1 MRLEELYNKLKS
13 LHFTI
18 GGDIMN
24 INVLDI
30 LKESGALLEGHFL
43 LSSGR
48 HSNRYCQCAR
58 LLQYPDKAE
67 KVLSIVAEKIRDIDF
82 DVVVGPA
89 MGGIIVAYEV
99 GRQTG
104 KPAIFT
110 ERVNGVFEL
119 RRGFEIKKGQKV
131 LITED
136 VVTTGKSSLETIK
149 VLEELGA
156 EVVGICCI
164 VDRGSSTIDYPI
176 YSSIKLD
183 IESYDPAEC
192 PLCKSGSPYVKP
204 GSRNIK

>member
-1 MRLEELYNKLKS
+1 
-13 LHFTI
+13 
-18 GGDIMN
+18 
-24 INVLDI
+24 
-30 LKESGALLEGHFL
+30 L

-48 HSNRYCQCAR
+48 HSNRYCQCAK

-67 KVLSIVAEKIRDIDF
+67 KVLSVVTQKIKDIDF

-110 ERVNGVFEL
+110 ERVNGTFEL
-119 RRGFEIKKGQKV
+119 RRGFEIQKGQKV

-156 EVVGICCI
+156 EVIGICCI
-164 VDRGSSTIDYPI
+164 VDRGSSTIEYPI
-176 YSSIKLD
+176 YSSIKLE
-183 IESYDPAEC
+183 IESYDPANC
-192 PLCKSGSPYVKP
+192 PLCKEGMDYIKP
-204 GSRNIK
+204 GSRNI

>member
-1 MRLEELYNKLKS
+1 
-13 LHFTI
+13 
-18 GGDIMN
+18 MN
-24 INVLDI
+24 INVLEI

-48 HSNRYCQCAR
+48 HSNRYCQCAK

-67 KVLSIVAEKIRDIDF
+67 KVLSVVTQKIKDIEF
-82 DVVVGPA
+82 DIVVGPA

-110 ERVNGVFEL
+110 ERVNGTFEL
-119 RRGFEIKKGQKV
+119 RRGFEIKTGQKV

-156 EVVGICCI
+156 EVIGICCI
-164 VDRGSSTIDYPI
+164 VDRGSSKIDYPI
-176 YSSIKLD
+176 YSSIKLE
-183 IESYDPAEC
+183 IESYDTTNC
-192 PLCKSGSPYVKP
+192 PLCKAGTAYIKP
-204 GSRNIK
+204 GSRNI

>member
-1 MRLEELYNKLKS
+1 
-13 LHFTI
+13 
-18 GGDIMN
+18 MN

-48 HSNRYCQCAR
+48 HSNRYCQCAK

-67 KVLSIVAEKIRDIDF
+67 KVLSIVTEKIKNIDF

-110 ERVNGVFEL
+110 ERVDGKMEL
-119 RRGFEIKKGQKV
+119 RRGFEVSKGQKV
-131 LITED
+131 LIAED
-136 VVTTGKSSLETIK
+136 VVTTGKSSLETIEALK
-149 VLEELGA
+149 ELGA

-176 YSSIKLD
+176 FSAINLE
-183 IESYDPAEC
+183 IENYEVSEC
-192 PLCKSGSPYVKP
+192 PLCKAGEPYVKP